1 MVYFKMYSK
10 EYTKADVKILP
21 NVLTSNPHLLNANH
35 AKLCAVESK
44 MNRDENQ
51 AQVEKSKA
59 IYSQQ

>member
-1 MVYFKMYSK
+1 MYSK
-10 EYTKADVKILP
+10 EYSKADVRNLP
-21 NVLTSNPHLLNANH
+21 NVLTSNLHLLNANH

-51 AQVEKSKA
+51 AHGEKSQA